1 MMPMK
6 KVTAQDTLEMSVE
19 ERIQLVSDI
28 WETVGAAPEAMQ
40 LSDEDRVLID
50 ERLEDCRRN
59 PGGASAW
66 PEVYQRILARKK
78 G

>member
-1 MMPMK
+1 MK
-6 KVTAQDTLEMSVE
+6 RVTAQDTLEMSVE

-59 PGGASAW
+59 PEAASAW
-66 PEVYQRILARKK
+66 PEVYQRILGRKK
-78 G
+78 R